1 MIITLPNGNQEM
13 DGGKQNE
20 SVISGTD
27 VCSPMETW
35 TVLGLL
41 AGMLTTIGFVPQIVK
56 GYRSK
61 RMNDVSLTMPVLLS
75 MGMALW
81 FFYGVILGD
90 IPIMLW
96 NLIALG
102 LNIAVIFLIL
112 IYRQKQSSA

>member
-1 MIITLPNGNQEM
+1 
-13 DGGKQNE
+13 
-20 SVISGTD
+20 
-27 VCSPMETW
+27 METW

-41 AGMLTTIGFVPQIVK
+41 AGMLTTVGFIPQIAK
-56 GYRSK
+56 GYRTK

-81 FFYGVILGD
+81 FVYGVILGD

-102 LNIAVIFLIL
+102 LNIMVIFLIL
-112 IYRQKQSSA
+112 TYRRKQAIGS

>member
-27 VCSPMETW
+27 VCPPMETW